1 MTIEQ
6 NLNCCKSYSRAAL
19 ILTPAVRDDDAASSA
34 MKIEQIYPQMPQ
46 QYSID
51 RFCILVVKIRLT
63 DDYWPKSDLLQI

>member
-6 NLNCCKSYSRAAL
+6 NLNCCKSYSRAAP

-34 MKIEQIYPQMPQ
+34 MKIEQIYPQLPQ

-63 DDYWPKSDLLQI
+63 DDYLPKYDLLQT